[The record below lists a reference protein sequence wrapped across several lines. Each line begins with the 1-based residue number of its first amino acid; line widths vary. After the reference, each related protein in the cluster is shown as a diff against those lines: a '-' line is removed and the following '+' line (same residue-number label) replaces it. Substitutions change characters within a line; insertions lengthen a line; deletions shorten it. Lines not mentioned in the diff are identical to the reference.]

1 MNNSNNN
8 VEHVFA
14 PIKRDKVFKI
24 VAAGEDKKSLMIDL
38 LNCLIPDLNVH
49 DIHYDDK
56 EDPGL
61 SIYDKSCIFDAL
73 CTTEKNKQCIVEV
86 QTYDIDTYP
95 DRMINY
101 AASLVKRQMAA
112 KKAALSKL
120 PPAERNKAK
129 NDYCL
134 YPIYV
139 VSILTGK
146 LEGKHK
152 DGLDEGLISR
162 YSVRNDLNGEPMN
175 GTLHF
180 VYLETDHLMVDKD
193 NPDKCKGLVE
203 KLAWSVKYMEEVKER
218 PKSFNEEM
226 MVKLY
231 RNSEIANMTEEQQ
244 ELVYNEFE
252 EDLRK
257 SAELVTAERKGI
269 KKGTEIAEAKARE
282 EKIAI
287 IKSLLQQGVEAS
299 IIAKSMNLS
308 LEQVTALKQ

>member
-1 MNNSNNN
+1 MSSSSNS
-8 VEHVFA
+8 EGHVFA

-38 LNCLIPDLNVH
+38 LNCLIPDLKVH

-73 CTTEKNKQCIVEV
+73 CTTEKNKQCIIEV
-86 QTYDIDTYP
+86 QAYDIDTYP

-112 KKAALSKL
+112 KKAALKEMT
-120 PPAERNKAK
+120 PAEREAARK
-129 NDYCL
+129 DYSL

-152 DGLDEGLISR
+152 DGLDEGLVSR

-193 NPDKCKGLVE
+193 NPDMCKGLVE

-218 PKSFNEEM
+218 PKTFSEEM

-244 ELVYNEFE
+244 ELVYSEFE
-252 EDLRK
+252 EDLRR
-257 SAELVTAERKGI
+257 SAELATAERKAR
-269 KKGTEIAEAKARE
+269 KEEAAKAFEKQKRMIQNMLADGVDIA
-282 EKIAI
+282 KIAQYTG
-287 IKSLLQQGVEAS
+287 LTVEE
-299 IIAKSMNLS
+299 IG
-308 LEQVTALKQ
+308 ALKQ

>member
-1 MNNSNNN
+1 M
-8 VEHVFA
+8 
-14 PIKRDKVFKI
+14 
-24 VAAGEDKKSLMIDL
+24 
-38 LNCLIPDLNVH
+38 
-49 DIHYDDK
+49 
-56 EDPGL
+56 

-112 KKAALSKL
+112 KKARISKL
-120 PPAERNKAK
+120 PPAERSKAK
-129 NDYCL
+129 NDYSL

-139 VSILTGK
+139 VSILTGQ
-146 LEGKHK
+146 LEGKHE
-152 DGLDEGLISR
+152 DGLDQGLISR

-193 NPDKCKGLVE
+193 NPDMCKGLVE
-203 KLAWSVKYMEEVKER
+203 KLAWSVKYMEEVRER

-244 ELVYNEFE
+244 ELVYSEFE

-257 SAELVTAERKGI
+257 SAELLTAERKGI
-269 KKGTEIAEAKARE
+269 KKGLEKAEAKARE
-282 EKIAI
+282 EKIGI